1 MGFMKF
7 VAGML
12 PVCLLSSCLIEND
25 MSYPRVYGNITAFE
39 VQGQLASK
47 IDATGRT
54 VSIELSETADITALE
69 ITSFSISEGARCED
83 PAIAVGNTI
92 DLSSPVTVVIST
104 YQDYEWTISA
114 NMPVERY
121 VRCDNQ
127 ADDAVFDLEN
137 RTVSV
142 NVTQYQDL
150 SSVRITAMKLGIE
163 GSKIYHGSS
172 AEECTF
178 PMTIDCS
185 SANTFRVET
194 GGVSDTW
201 TLTVAQRN
209 VSPSVLSAD
218 AWCYHADITAEFA
231 SSDGSQL
238 PVLQYRKQSDSSWT
252 DVAVESSDVD
262 GITVTK
268 SITGLQEG
276 TAYSVRLVLDSTEG
290 KSVDFTTG
298 TPDQIENMDFDDW
311 YSDTS
316 GSREIWYPNLNAATE
331 VWGTANPGAGS
342 FVGSLTTPSDFV
354 CEAGQGDGKRSA
366 RLESKNALIAFAA
379 GNIFTGRFGRING
392 LGAELYWGTPF
403 TARPSALKGYY
414 SYAPRLI
421 NKVKAPYESLENTM
435 DNCQILVMLTDWEG
449 PFMINTT
456 DNVFVDQENDE
467 HIIAYGKIESDE
479 DTGGQY
485 KEFTLPLTYRRTDA
499 TPKYAVVVACSSY
512 KGDYFTGG
520 EGSVMY
526 VDEFEF
532 VYE

>member
-39 VQGQLASK
+39 VQGQLASE

-83 PAIAVGNTI
+83 PSIAVGNTI

-137 RTVSV
+137 RTVSL

-209 VSPSVLSAD
+209 VSPAVLSAN

-268 SITGLQEG
+268 SISGLQEG

-290 KSVDFTTG
+290 ESVDFTTG
-298 TPDQIENMDFDDW
+298 TPDQIENMGFDDW
-311 YSDTS
+311 YQNST
-316 GSREIWYPNLNAATE
+316 GTWYPDLNETVKIWDTANG
-331 VWGTANPGAGS
+331 GTALLRKNPT
-342 FVGSLTTPSDFV
+342 VPEYDFL
-354 CEAGQGDGKRSA
+354 ATDDQDNKAAA
-366 RLESKNALIAFAA
+366 RLESMNVAKFAA
-379 GNIFTGRFGRING
+379 GNIYTGEFKNATISGGMGAILNWGIPFTGR
-392 LGAELYWGTPF
+392 
-403 TARPSALKGYY
+403 PSSLKGYY
-414 SYAPRLI
+414 SYSPKTVDYADP
-421 NKVKAPYESLENTM
+421 PYESLKGTM
-435 DNCQILVMLTDWEG
+435 DKCQILVILTDWSE
-449 PFMINTT
+449 PFTINTAKGI
-456 DNVFVDQENDE
+456 FVDQTQANKS
-467 HIIAYGKIESDE
+467 IIAYGKLESDE
-479 DTGGQY
+479 DTGGAY
-485 KEFTLPLTYRRTDA
+485 KEFTLPLEYWRPDA
-499 TPKYAVVVACSSY
+499 TPTYAVVVACASY

-520 EGSVMY
+520 LGSVMY